1 MAAQKKH
8 MMLPTDDQAQAC
20 CSCGA
25 VTLTLHGAPI
35 VSLVCY
41 CDTCQEGSRRIEALA
56 NAPAVREPDGGTA
69 YVSYRKDRVT
79 YTKGRELLIDVTL
92 QQNPKT
98 RRIVASCCNS
108 AVLMRFDDAR
118 HWVSVYRT
126 RLGPNAPTIQMRICT
141 SFLPG
146 NVVLPNDVLS
156 HRDYPGALIM
166 KLLRSRLAMLFR
178 SA

>member
-1 MAAQKKH
+1 MTT
-8 MMLPTDDQAQAC
+8 LTTDDRTQIR

-25 VTLTLHGAPI
+25 VALTLHGAPI

-41 CDTCQEGSRRIEALA
+41 CDTCHEGSRRIEALPK
-56 NAPAVREPDGGTA
+56 APAVREPDGGTG

-79 YTKGRELLIDVTL
+79 YVKGRELLEDVTL
-92 QQNPKT
+92 EQNPKT
-98 RRIVASCCNS
+98 KRVVASCCNS

-118 HWVSVYRT
+118 HWIPLYRA
-126 RLGPNAPTIQMRICT
+126 RFEPNAPAIQMRVCT
-141 SFLPG
+141 SFLPED
-146 NVVLPNDVLS
+146 VVLPNDVPS
-156 HRDYPGALIM
+156 HRDYPGALVM

>member
-1 MAAQKKH
+1 
-8 MMLPTDDQAQAC
+8 MLTTGDRAQAR

-25 VTLTLHGAPI
+25 VALTLRGAPI

-41 CDTCQEGSRRIEALA
+41 CDTCQEGSRLIEALP

-79 YTKGRELLIDVTL
+79 YVKGRELLEEIAL
-92 QQNPKT
+92 KQNSKT
-98 RRIVASCCNS
+98 KRVVASCCNS

-118 HWVSVYRT
+118 HWVAVYRT
-126 RLGPNAPTIQMRICT
+126 CFGPDAPAIQMRICT
-141 SFLPG
+141 SFLPK
-146 NVVLPNDVLS
+146 NVVLPDDVPS
-156 HRDYPGALIM
+156 HRDYPGALVM